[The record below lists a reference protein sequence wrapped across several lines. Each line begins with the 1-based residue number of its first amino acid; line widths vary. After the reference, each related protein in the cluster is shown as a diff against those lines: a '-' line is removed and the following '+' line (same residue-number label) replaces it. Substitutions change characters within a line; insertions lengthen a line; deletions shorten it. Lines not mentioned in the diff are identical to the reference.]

1 MVNLLRI
8 SWVQLRCKLDIR
20 LGGNSVADTLLFGT
34 DVLSCPG
41 SLSPKKI
48 REVENNLVEGSS
60 TWKHQNTYAKM
71 MIAGCLHQAMR
82 IIEQFDDVLFG
93 PAPDSLVKE
102 SHKDIMKLLCSVEC
116 RKF

>member
-1 MVNLLRI
+1 MDTKGGKSFADKLGSAKVR
-8 SWVQLRCKLDIR
+8 LDIG

-41 SLSPKKI
+41 SLSPKNI

-71 MIAGCLHQAMR
+71 MIAGCLHLAMR
-82 IIEQFDDVLFG
+82 IIEQFDDILFG
-93 PAPDSLVKE
+93 PAPDSLD
-102 SHKDIMKLLCSVEC
+102 HHCQTD
-116 RKF
+116 

>member
-1 MVNLLRI
+1 MRI
-8 SWVQLRCKLDIR
+8 LYF
-20 LGGNSVADTLLFGT
+20 LGQI
-34 DVLSCPG
+34 SCPG
-41 SLSPKKI
+41 FLSPKNI

-93 PAPDSLVKE
+93 PAPDSLDHH
-102 SHKDIMKLLCSVEC
+102 SQTD
-116 RKF
+116 